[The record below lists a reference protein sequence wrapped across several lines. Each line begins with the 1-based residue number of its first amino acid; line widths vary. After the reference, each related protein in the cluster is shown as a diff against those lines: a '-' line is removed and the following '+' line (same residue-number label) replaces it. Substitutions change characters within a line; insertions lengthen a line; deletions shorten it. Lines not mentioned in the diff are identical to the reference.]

1 MGDLR
6 EKRWEWLSHVSLDS
20 PTDAVFI
27 GAGKQLFG
35 DLYPCQKYLVTAG
48 RTANLPDPFSWA
60 RLAQW

>member
-35 DLYPCQKYLVTAG
+35 GFTSLPKIPCHRWKDG
-48 RTANLPDPFSWA
+48 
-60 RLAQW
+60 